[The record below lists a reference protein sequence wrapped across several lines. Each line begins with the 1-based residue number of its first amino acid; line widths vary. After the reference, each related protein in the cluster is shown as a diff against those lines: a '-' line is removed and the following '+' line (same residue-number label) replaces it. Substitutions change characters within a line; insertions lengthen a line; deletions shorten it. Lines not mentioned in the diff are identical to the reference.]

1 MITIEKNVGLKPYN
15 TFGITCTAAKFA
27 SVKNREELL
36 IALQERTAFPDE
48 PLLILGGGSNVL
60 FRSNYPGMVL
70 RNCLKGMR
78 VTDEDSSHVVVES
91 GAGEKW
97 DDLVGFAVEKGWGGL
112 ENLSLIPGCVG
123 ASPMQN
129 IGAYGAEIKDVCEKV
144 SAIEIANGMMHE
156 FSAADC
162 RFGYRDSIFKQEAK
176 NKFVITSV
184 SFRLQKHAKINASY
198 GNLEKELEKMKVTH
212 PGISDIRK
220 AVISV
225 RQSKL
230 PDPAVLGNA
239 GSFFKNPLV
248 TDEVAEMIKKKDADA
263 PVYDAGEG
271 MKKLAAGWLIEKC
284 GLKGY
289 RQGDAGVHTMQ
300 ALVLVNHGNASGD
313 DIYALSDHILRQVF
327 EKFGVRLER
336 EVNIIG

>member
-1 MITIEKNVGLKPYN
+1 MIPIEKNVSLKPYN
-15 TFGITCTAAKFA
+15 TFGITCTADKFVA
-27 SVKNREELL
+27 VTNSEELL
-36 IALQERTAFPDE
+36 NALQARAIFTYE

-60 FRSNYPGMVL
+60 FRSNFPGMVL
-70 RNCLKGMR
+70 RNCMRGMR
-78 VTDEDSSHVVVES
+78 VTDEDSSHVLIES
-91 GAGEKW
+91 GAGERW
-97 DDLVGFAVEKGWGGL
+97 DDLVAFAVERGWAGL

-144 SAIEIANGMMHE
+144 SALEIANGTMHE

-176 NKFVITSV
+176 NRFVITSV
-184 SFRLQKHAKINASY
+184 SFRLQKQARINASY
-198 GNLEKELEKMKVTH
+198 GNLEKELEKMKVTQ
-212 PGISDIRK
+212 PTISDIRK

-230 PDPAVLGNA
+230 PNPAVLGNA
-239 GSFFKNPLV
+239 GSFFKNPVVSEEL
-248 TDEVAEMIKKKDADA
+248 AEAIKKNDANA
-263 PVYDAGEG
+263 PVYDAGPG

-289 RQGDAGVHTMQ
+289 RQGDAGVHNMQ
-300 ALVLVNHGNASGD
+300 ALVLVNYGQASGN
-313 DIYALSDHILRQVF
+313 DIYNLSEYILQRVF
-327 EKFGVRLER
+327 EKFGVSLER